1 MDPMDKQVSEMSS
14 DEIIA
19 LANSFTRTDVA
30 VMIADWFGRSAIDSD
45 YELADQ
51 IIARVRLS
59 S

>member
-1 MDPMDKQVSEMSS
+1 MDKRVSEMTS
-14 DEIIA
+14 DEIVA

-30 VMIADWFGRSAIDSD
+30 LMIADWFGRSAIDSD